1 MSLVS
6 TLNDKLYTYLYSDK
20 KKVYLSNPETYEEI
34 EIDVDKVEGNEKHLQ
49 LLEDDMK
56 VTVSFLETEK
66 GLSPIS
72 FRLPQMHAYEV
83 IGTTPIVGNA
93 SKGTAVK
100 VVEIRDGIQINVPEF
115 VNVGDKIVITLNDL
129 KYFKRA

>member
-1 MSLVS
+1 MNFYYNNYFIYIIIYIYFLV
-6 TLNDKLYTYLYSDK
+6 
-20 KKVYLSNPETYEEI
+20 E
-34 EIDVDKVEGNEKHLQ
+34 
-49 LLEDDMK
+49 DMK
-56 VTVSFLETEK
+56 VTVSLLETDK

-83 IGTTPIVGNA
+83 VSTTPIVGNA

-115 VNVGDKIVITLNDL
+115 VNVGDKIIITLNDL